1 MANPGISHDTA
12 REVLAAY
19 AACGKN
25 QVQTA
30 KCLGRARQTVAGQIR
45 IAERM
50 QAAGILEKQFTVEN
64 IPSFDMP
71 IDDLREL
78 RRKTWQTRHAAE
90 TARKLIQVKV
100 HLDGHIGILHFGDPH
115 IDDDGCNFPKL
126 ESDVELCQNTPGLLA
141 GNVGD
146 LHNNWICRL
155 AALYGNQTTSAA
167 QAWKLVEWF
176 VKSLNWLYIVKGNH
190 DCWSGAGD
198 PLDFIKHAGIGA
210 LEAHGARLNLVF
222 PNRKQVRVNARHDF
236 AGHSMWNPNHGP
248 VKAIKAGWR
257 DHLLTCGHIHE
268 TGFGPPLKDP
278 ATGLISWPIRCAGYK
293 VHDDY
298 GNRLGLPDQNIAPSI
313 LTVIDPRYDDDDPRL
328 ITPFLSPEEGA
339 SYLTYLRKKAG
350 AQDNGRRVRGR

>member
-1 MANPGISHDTA
+1 MRLTTERA
-12 REVLAAY
+12 RELMAAY
-19 AACGKN
+19 EATGSK
-25 QVQTA
+25 
-30 KCLGRARQTVAGQIR
+30 R
-45 IAERM
+45 IASEMLGMKETTFREHLRRAGELIKDP
-50 QAAGILEKQFTVEN
+50 QPDFTAAVL
-64 IPSFDMP
+64 PSPELPVD
-71 IDDLREL
+71 EL
-78 RRKTWQTRHAAE
+78 RAHRRRAFEQRHAAE
-90 TARKLIQVKV
+90 TARKLVQVRV
-100 HLDGHIGILHFGDPH
+100 HLDGPIGILHFGDPH

-126 ESDVELCQNTPGLLA
+126 ESDVELVKKTPGLLA

-146 LHNNWICRL
+146 LHNNWIGRL
-155 AALYGNQTTSAA
+155 AALYGNQSTSKA

-176 VKSLNWLYIVKGNH
+176 VKELNWLYIVKGNH

-210 LEAHGARLNLVF
+210 LEAHGARLNLTF
-222 PNRKQVRVNARHDF
+222 PNGKQYRINARHDF

-298 GNRLGLPDQNIAPSI
+298 GNRLGLPDQNISPSI
-313 LTVIDPRYDDDDPRL
+313 LTVIDPSKSDDDPGL
-328 ITPFLSPEEGA
+328 TVPFLDVEEGA
-339 SYLTYLRKKAG
+339 EYLTWKRKRAG
-350 AQDNGRRVRGR
+350 KK